1 MGILLSIPIAIIYNL
16 LVSKVSAMITK
27 DDVMKEKIQ
36 KNIIIDI
43 VFGIV
48 ALVLAYY
55 VFGKSKLKNSI
66 VKYGLALGGIILLIY
81 SMICNWDSVEDQTK
95 LFVIGGAL
103 IFVILYSYKLMSN
116 KKDTKKE
123 KTNQ

>member
-55 VFGKSKLKNSI
+55 VFGKSRLKNGI

-81 SMICNWDSVEDQTK
+81 SMICNWDSIEDQTK
-95 LFVIGGAL
+95 LFVIGGSL
-103 IFVILYSYKLMSN
+103 LFMILYSYKIISN
-116 KKDTKKE
+116 NNAVKDK
-123 KTNQ
+123 